1 MIITTQEQCAGCWV
15 ATNEDYDGP
24 GSPIGSSSHSEL
36 DAIDALI
43 DQLRDREEMRA
54 TK

>member
-15 ATNEDYDGP
+15 ATTEEYDGP
-24 GSPIGSSSHSEL
+24 GSPIGSSTNSEL
-36 DAIDALI
+36 DAIADLI